1 MFRTCKLILPVFPR
15 TSLTRV
21 QSVQDP
27 FQRPVICGTI
37 QRSTPPHP
45 PPHSP
50 FPTTPLPLPPHLH
63 RPQPQISRR
72 RGRPLPICSRLSP
85 RKNLSPFSKRID
97 LILLFSEDLLMLDK
111 IYIYEES
118 LICLNVVENEGT
130 WSQIILL
137 FSWSLT
143 LIVHN
148 HGLLSQFQ
156 TDWTALQS
164 KPWKKLPFF
173 VFPHPIYGHNGPT
186 QIHLPSLFFC
196 D

>member
-1 MFRTCKLILPVFPR
+1 MENQFNQCFPPR
-15 TSLTRV
+15 TNLIRV
-21 QSVQDP
+21 QSVQGR
-27 FQRPVICGTI
+27 FQRPVICDTI
-37 QRSTPPHP
+37 QKSTPPP
-45 PPHSP
+45 PPPPSP
-50 FPTTPLPLPPHLH
+50 FPTTNLPLTPHH
-63 RPQPQISRR
+63 RLPQRRISRH
-72 RGRPLPICSRLSP
+72 RGRPLPICSRPSR
-85 RKNLSPFSKRID
+85 RKNLSPFFKRID
-97 LILLFSEDLLMLDK
+97 LILSFSEDLLMLDK

-118 LICLNVVENEGT
+118 LICFNVVENEGT

-148 HGLLSQFQ
+148 HGLLSQLQ